1 MLQIQAGQLELWL
14 AQVFWPFVRIGACFM
29 IAPIF
34 AARYVPARVRI
45 VLALA
50 IALLVAPLI
59 QVPAVS
65 PFSADGIAITAQQL
79 LIGLSLGFALQ
90 LVFDALTLGGQ
101 VIANSM
107 GLSFAMNQD
116 PLRGS
121 GTPAI
126 GQFYTLLVTM
136 TFLAL
141 GGHLALIEILVQG
154 FQTLPLGATGIGRDS
169 LWGLVAWGSTLFAGA
184 VTVALPGVT
193 ALLIVNLSFGV
204 MSRAAPSFNLF
215 AVGFPVSLVLG
226 LIILLVGLPQMQDS
240 FIELLGKAF
249 VFLRELSQLPGA

>member
-1 MLQIQAGQLELWL
+1 MLQIQMGQLEGWL
-14 AQVFWPFVRIGACFM
+14 AQGFWPFVRIGACFM
-29 IAPIF
+29 VAPVF

-45 VLALA
+45 ALALA
-50 IALLVAPLI
+50 VTLLVAPLVS
-59 QVPAVS
+59 VPDVP
-65 PFSADGIAITAQQL
+65 PFSAAGVAVTAQQL

-101 VIANSM
+101 VLANSM
-107 GLSFAMNQD
+107 GLSFALNQD

-126 GQFYTLLVTM
+126 GQFYTILVTM

-141 GGHLALIEILVQG
+141 GGHLALIEILAQG
-154 FQTLPLGATGIGRDS
+154 FQSLPLGGTGLGRDS
-169 LWGLVAWGSTLFAGA
+169 LWSLVLWGGTLFAGA
-184 VTVALPGVT
+184 VTIALPGVT

-226 LIILLVGLPQMQDS
+226 LVILLVGLPTMQDS
-240 FIELLGKAF
+240 FIELLGRALAY
-249 VFLRELSQLPGA
+249 LRELSQLSGS

>member
-1 MLQIQAGQLELWL
+1 MGQLEGWL
-14 AQVFWPFVRIGACFM
+14 AQAFWPFVRIGACFM
-29 IAPIF
+29 VAPVF

-45 VLALA
+45 ALALA
-50 IALLVAPLI
+50 MTLLVAPLVS
-59 QVPAVS
+59 VPTVK
-65 PFSADGIAITAQQL
+65 PFSAEGVAVTAQQI

-101 VIANSM
+101 VLANSM
-107 GLSFAMNQD
+107 GLSFALNQD

-126 GQFYTLLVTM
+126 GQFYTILVTM

-141 GGHLALIEILVQG
+141 GGHLALIEILAQG
-154 FQTLPLGATGIGRDS
+154 FQSLPLGGAGLGRDS
-169 LWGLVAWGSTLFAGA
+169 LWSLVLWGGTLFTGA
-184 VTVALPGVT
+184 VTIALPGVT

-226 LIILLVGLPQMQDS
+226 LVILLVGLPTMQDS
-240 FIELLGKAF
+240 FIELLGRALAY
-249 VFLRELSQLPGA
+249 LRELSQLSGS